1 MTADVDEGAHL
12 TWPEP
17 GPPLNQP
24 RRGLIAAVEAVAA
37 AGLVVL
43 ALWLWNLGVVRVSPL
58 PDRPEL
64 EFTQLSGD
72 LVALSIAAG
81 AAAALALLDAL
92 RNTVLAV
99 RTRRK
104 P

>member
-24 RRGLIAAVEAVAA
+24 RRGLIAAVEVVVA
-37 AGLVVL
+37 AGLIGL
-43 ALWLWNLGVVRVSPL
+43 ALWLWDLGVVHEAPL
-58 PDRPEL
+58 PDRPDL
-64 EFTQLSGD
+64 EFTQLSGE

-81 AAAALALLDAL
+81 TTAALALLDAV
-92 RNTVLAV
+92 RNTILAW
-99 RTRRK
+99 RARR
-104 P
+104 